1 MNLESEVLCQFGSPF
16 TLLPLELFALHRLRC
31 AGLIHVVRMV
41 SQSRC
46 IDEGR
51 PELGLSRGATADV
64 VDFQST
70 EQIDG

>member
-1 MNLESEVLCQFGSPF
+1 L
-16 TLLPLELFALHRLRC
+16 ALYRLRC

-41 SQSRC
+41 SQGRC

-51 PELGLSRGATADV
+51 PELALSRCATADV

-70 EQIDG
+70 E